1 MRWKYSFPD
10 PWTNPAARV
19 ALEDVYLIPPDGT
32 TGPSS
37 YWLTLEGL
45 HSFTGG
51 TREEKLERL
60 GGADYVISDAMDMLV
75 RRGDFDKGELLEW
88 TLVFIRLQLGD
99 PDPVL
104 VEASQEECAQRM
116 SMACEPH
123 SGQSRTGRM
132 KLLFVHACGGP
143 VQPVPEE
150 VLNGDPR
157 VDVRTTLLGDD
168 PLTAAEEEL
177 TSWADV
183 IVVMEKRMRHILRR
197 RLKQAGKSTR
207 VVCLHLPDHHNLQDP
222 AYLMLFRERI
232 EVYLE
237 KLAPERTP

>member
-19 ALEDVYLIPPDGT
+19 ALEDVYLIPPDGK

-75 RRGDFDKGELLEW
+75 RRGDFDKAELLEW
-88 TLVFIRLQLGD
+88 TRVFIRVHFGD
-99 PDPVL
+99 PEPVL

-116 SMACEPH
+116 PAVHDAHGGPP
-123 SGQSRTGRM
+123 RTGRM
-132 KLLFVHACGGP
+132 KLLFVHARGAQ

-150 VLNGDPR
+150 VLRGDPR
-157 VDVRTTLLGDD
+157 VDVRTTSLGDD
-168 PLTAAEEEL
+168 PLTGAEEEL
-177 TSWADV
+177 ALWADV

-197 RLKQAGKSTR
+197 RLKQAGKAKR
-207 VVCLHLPDHHNLQDP
+207 VVCLHLPEHHDLQDP
-222 AYLMLFRERI
+222 SYLTLFRERI
-232 EVYLE
+232 DVYLE
-237 KLAPERTP
+237 KLAPERTS

>member
-19 ALEDVYLIPPDGT
+19 ALEDVYLIPPEGKP
-32 TGPSS
+32 GPTS

-45 HSFTGG
+45 RSFTGG
-51 TREEKLERL
+51 TRDEKLERL

-75 RRGDFDKGELLEW
+75 RRGDFDKEELLEW
-88 TLVFIRLQLGD
+88 TRLFIRLHLGD

-104 VEASQEECAQRM
+104 VEASQEECAQHM
-116 SMACEPH
+116 STARDPH
-123 SGQSRTGRM
+123 SRHARTGRM
-132 KLLFVHACGGP
+132 KLVFIHARGGP

-150 VLNGDPR
+150 VLNGDLR
-157 VDVRTTLLGDD
+157 VDVRTAVLGDE

-177 TSWADV
+177 MLWADV

-197 RLKQAGKSTR
+197 RLTQRTKAKR
-207 VVCLHLPDHHNLQDP
+207 IVCLHLPEHYDLQDP
-222 AYLMLFRERI
+222 AYLTLFRERI

-237 KLAPERTP
+237 KLAPERSP

>member
-19 ALEDVYLIPPDGT
+19 ALEDVYLIPPDGK

-60 GGADYVISDAMDMLV
+60 GGADYVVSDANDMLV
-75 RRGDFDKGELLEW
+75 RRADFDKGELLEW
-88 TLVFIRLQLGD
+88 TRVFIRLQLGD

-116 SMACEPH
+116 STAREGH
-123 SGQSRTGRM
+123 SQHPRTGRM
-132 KLLFVHACGGP
+132 KLLFVHARGGP
-143 VQPVPEE
+143 VQPVPED

-157 VDVRTTLLGDD
+157 VDVCTTLLGDD
-168 PLTAAEEEL
+168 PFTAAEEEL
-177 TSWADV
+177 TLWADV

-197 RLKQAGKSTR
+197 RLKQAGKASR
-207 VVCLHLPDHHNLQDP
+207 VVCLHLPEHHDLQDP
-222 AYLMLFRERI
+222 AYLTLFRERI